1 MVDEGTDISNK
12 SLMIYYF
19 QFVENYKSSL
29 KFLDILEIKDKTAKG
44 LKLQR
49 TNSHNLELKNLLDV
63 TTDGANVMIGETNGR
78 KTSSNP

>member
-19 QFVENYKSSL
+19 QFVENYKLSL

-44 LKLQR
+44 LNKNCRELIL
-49 TNSHNLELKNLLDV
+49 TTWNLKIFS
-63 TTDGANVMIGETNGR
+63 M
-78 KTSSNP
+78 

>member
-49 TNSHNLELKNLLDV
+49 TIKFSQLG
-63 TTDGANVMIGETNGR
+63 T
-78 KTSSNP
+78 